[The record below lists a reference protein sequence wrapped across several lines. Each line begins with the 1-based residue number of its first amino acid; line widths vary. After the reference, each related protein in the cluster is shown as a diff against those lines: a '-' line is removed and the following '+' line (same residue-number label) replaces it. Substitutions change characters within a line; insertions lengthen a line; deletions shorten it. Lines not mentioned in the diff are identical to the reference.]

1 MKLEFDNTSELPGIW
16 RSSGVP
22 DRIQV
27 RYRET
32 TPEMTWNVRVVDNG
46 PQTRQPVAERMC

>member
-1 MKLEFDNTSELPGIW
+1 MKLEFDNTNELPW
-16 RSSGVP
+16 SPPSSGVP
-22 DRIQV
+22 DQTRV

-32 TPEMTWNVRVVDNG
+32 TPGMTWNERLDDCG